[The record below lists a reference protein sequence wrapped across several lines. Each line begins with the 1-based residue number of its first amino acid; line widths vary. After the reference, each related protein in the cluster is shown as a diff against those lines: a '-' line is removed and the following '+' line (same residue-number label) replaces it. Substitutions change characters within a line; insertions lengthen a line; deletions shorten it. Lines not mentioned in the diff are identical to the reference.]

1 MTRLMKYSSLSKRNF
16 SCSPIIGGK
25 IPMTRAY
32 SMMHMRKSEIFS
44 LNTTILCAEDAQSAL
59 KTSKMRIIKPLRN
72 SLTVKIQSELIPA
85 FTNTTSSVY
94 TVTGSCNEKLKRMSS
109 VAKLFTRSRKTR
121 SVQLAEE
128 LSIIRKLTILR
139 LNTASILRL
148 MTTLIEQTLEVY
160 RDALGHLGL
169 K

>member
-1 MTRLMKYSSLSKRNF
+1 MTRSMKYSSISKRSS
-16 SCSPIIGGK
+16 SCFLIIGGR
-25 IPMTRAY
+25 IPMNRAY

-44 LNTTILCAEDAQSAL
+44 LSTTILCAEDAPSAL
-59 KTSKMRIIKPLRN
+59 KTSKMKIIKRLRS
-72 SLTVKIQSELIPA
+72 SLTAKIQSESIPA
-85 FTNTTSSVY
+85 FISTTSSAY
-94 TVTGSCNEKLKRMSS
+94 TVTGLCNGKLKRMSS

-121 SVQLAEE
+121 SVQLVEE
-128 LSIIRKLTILR
+128 LSIIPKLTTSR
-139 LNTASILRL
+139 LNTASILKL